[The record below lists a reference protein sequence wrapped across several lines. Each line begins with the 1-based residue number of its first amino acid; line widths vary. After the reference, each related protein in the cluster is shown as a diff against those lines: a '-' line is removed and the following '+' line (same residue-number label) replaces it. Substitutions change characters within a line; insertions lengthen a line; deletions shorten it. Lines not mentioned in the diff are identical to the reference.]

1 MRSEVLTG
9 MQSLKLP
16 FARTSLLAL
25 ALTLSAPGC
34 LRTTEAPPD
43 AGTAAVLEHIGWPA
57 DSWEPADKPYRAL
70 GLFAAI
76 RLEDDFYV
84 GEIAAFIVGT
94 LFDLLGVTDP
104 ADLEISTYLDD
115 AGATAAPRLIA
126 RGGPGYDSRYD
137 S

>member
-1 MRSEVLTG
+1 MTG
-9 MQSLKLP
+9 VQTCALP
-16 FARTSLLAL
+16 
-25 ALTLSAPGC
+25 
-34 LRTTEAPPD
+34 
-43 AGTAAVLEHIGWPA
+43 I
-57 DSWEPADKPYRAL
+57 
-70 GLFAAI
+70 
-76 RLEDDFYV
+76 YV

-94 LFDLLGVTDP
+94 LFDLLGVTAP